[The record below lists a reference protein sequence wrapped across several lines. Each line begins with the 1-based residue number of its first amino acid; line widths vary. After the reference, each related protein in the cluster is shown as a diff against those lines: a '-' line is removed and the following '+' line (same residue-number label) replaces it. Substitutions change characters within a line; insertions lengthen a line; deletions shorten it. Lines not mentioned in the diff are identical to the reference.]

1 MMMMR
6 DIVIFLMMMMI
17 KINGDFTA
25 FLPLSSLMVLEPIEN
40 ILTFDLAIETE
51 LRRDLLNLVSGRS
64 SKTGSEQVSQY
75 LQLLHRRVPPPALSP
90 RPSSS
95 SSVVATYATNFQ
107 GERHFQI

>member
-1 MMMMR
+1 MMMMMR
-6 DIVIFLMMMMI
+6 DIVIFLMMMI

-40 ILTFDLAIETE
+40 ILTLDLAVETE
-51 LRRDLLNLVSGRS
+51 LCRDLLNLVSGRS
-64 SKTGSEQVSQY
+64 SKTSSEQVSQY
-75 LQLLHRRVPPPALSP
+75 LQLLHRRVPPPALRP
-90 RPSSS
+90 RPSS